1 MIRPA
6 PGLSW
11 PPVAGEVAIYDARDG
26 QYHVLN
32 PSAAAIWAALATGS
46 PVPEIVADLADAHG
60 VPVEAMRADVDAFIA
75 DAIQIGLLVDG

>member
-11 PPVAGEVAIYDARDG
+11 PPVAGELAVYDARDG

-32 PSAAAIWAALATGS
+32 PSAAAIWAAIAAGR
-46 PVPEIVADLADAHG
+46 PVPQVVADLADAHD
-60 VPVEAMRADVDAFIA
+60 VPVDAMRADVHAFIA
-75 DAIQIGLLVDG
+75 DAMQLGLLVDA